1 MYLNLCICLCVF
13 VLWGRLCEYACV
25 GSQRADAELMQTW
38 GIIQDT
44 SDAVPHRLITS
55 FCLSNLKC
63 FGFYGCGLF
72 NGVTRHS
79 SLILRFK
86 TRCLLY
92 VSLQRFTTRDY
103 SGQVPR
109 SCAAWSPEYLR
120 KFAQL
125 ILCGFSTFLDKME
138 DGFSWFIPEPLCQ
151 ECSAKGL
158 LMEPKQGVEESENP
172 VCRLFCSHIL
182 FYPHIGVFCT
192 RPRFHLLLPAKIT
205 DRGVLRWQLAKAGVL

>member
-1 MYLNLCICLCVF
+1 MRVCMRGVTARWC
-13 VLWGRLCEYACV
+13 RTD
-25 GSQRADAELMQTW
+25 ADLRDYS
-38 GIIQDT
+38 GHLPP
-44 SDAVPHRLITS
+44 DAVPHRLITS

-79 SLILRFK
+79 YLIIHFK

-109 SCAAWSPEYLR
+109 SCAAGLPEYLC
-120 KFAQL
+120 KIAQL
-125 ILCGFSTFLDKME
+125 ILCGFSTLLDKIE
-138 DGFSWFIPEPLCQ
+138 DGFSWFIPELLCQ

-182 FYPHIGVFCT
+182 FCPHIGVFCT